1 MEVPENPS
9 SSNTALIEVNAD
21 PSAGW
26 VLQPDVPLV
35 FELDTFTFSGVKLGE
50 PADRLSFLGP
60 AEDRALA
67 QEGRLF
73 YYSIGLE
80 VLVEEG
86 QIALYRLIWR
96 DEAAEGF
103 NPFPGRCVKHE
114 PPVDVTSDTSELGI
128 RRAFGV
134 PYLKDSD
141 NQGVVVFYEGGEYGW
156 DVEFNLR
163 GSIKQ
168 MSVYTPPLTEEEKI
182 ALRPRTEEEEDE
194 QEEAKL
200 AERTLLQEVSQLL
213 VWPFLPYVLLVLA
226 VVFGLTFQGVRR
238 IYGFVR
244 HGAPATA
251 QIVRQEETPLQSGQ
265 TTRSLVYLYRDQ
277 KGQTHTGRVSAQA
290 AQQLGRNVGDRFEIT
305 YDRRDPGDHIRRRVT
320 SASIRTTLRNA
331 ALFVALAVGPVF
343 LLTLG
348 AAWYTVYQR
357 KHPKPPPRRVAATL
371 PTPMPFAPPPAPR
384 KRRDNFWLIVQI
396 FTGICVVIS
405 LQFFWTGIN
414 ESRAYQRMW
423 ERGAPAEATVL
434 RMVRVPAGSGVEEYE
449 VTYGYADRNKENHIA
464 ATRARKQGDRFYIAY
479 YQMTRPLLGRKW
491 SEWVRAPELA
501 VGKKLV
507 ISYFQ
512 DDAAVHLPFLMSE
525 DLMGRPIMD
534 AVRAAFSTVSTF
546 VCVFVCF
553 FGLGYLVTLKK

>member
-1 MEVPENPS
+1 MEAPESTLTADPASVETNP
-9 SSNTALIEVNAD
+9 D
-21 PSAGW
+21 PSASW

-35 FELDTFTFSGVKLGE
+35 FELDTFTFCGVKLGE

-86 QIALYRLIWR
+86 HVALYRLIWR

-103 NPFPGRCVKHE
+103 NPYPGRCVKYE
-114 PPVDVTSDTSELGI
+114 PPVDVSSDTSELGI

-168 MSVYTPPLTEEEKI
+168 MSVYTPPLTEEEKV
-182 ALRPRTEEEEDE
+182 ALRPRTEDEEED

-200 AERTLLQEVSQLL
+200 ADRTVFQEIGLLL
-213 VWPFLPYVLLVLA
+213 VWPFLPYVLIVLT

-238 IYGFVR
+238 VHAFVR
-244 HGAPATA
+244 HGVPATA
-251 QIVRQEETPLQSGQ
+251 SIVRQEETPLQSGQ
-265 TTRSLVYLYRDQ
+265 TAKSFVYLYRDE
-277 KGQTHTGRVSAQA
+277 KGQTHTGRVDALA
-290 AQQLGRNVGDRFEIT
+290 AQQLGRKVGDRFEIT

-320 SASIRTTLRNA
+320 SASIRTSLRNA
-331 ALFVALAVGPVF
+331 ALFVVLAVVPVF
-343 LLTLG
+343 FLTLG
-348 AAWYTVYQR
+348 AAVYTVYQR
-357 KHPKPPPRRVAATL
+357 KHPRPAPRRAATL
-371 PTPMPFAPPPAPR
+371 PTAMPFAPPPAPR
-384 KRRDNFWLIVQI
+384 RKRDNFWMVVQV
-396 FTGICVVIS
+396 FAGICLLIS

-423 ERGAPAEATVL
+423 ERGAPAEATIM
-434 RMVRVPAGSGVEEYE
+434 RMVRVPAGSGIEEYE
-449 VTYGYADRNKENHIA
+449 VTYGYADRSKERHVA
-464 ATRARKQGDRFYIAY
+464 ATRVRKQGDRYYIAY
-479 YQMTRPLLGRKW
+479 YQMTSPLLGRKW
-491 SEWVRAPELA
+491 SEWVRAPEVG
-501 VGKKLV
+501 VGKKIV

-512 DDAAVHLPFLMSE
+512 DDAGVHLPFLMSE

-546 VCVFVCF
+546 VCVFVCI
-553 FGLGYLVTLKK
+553 FGLGYLATLKK